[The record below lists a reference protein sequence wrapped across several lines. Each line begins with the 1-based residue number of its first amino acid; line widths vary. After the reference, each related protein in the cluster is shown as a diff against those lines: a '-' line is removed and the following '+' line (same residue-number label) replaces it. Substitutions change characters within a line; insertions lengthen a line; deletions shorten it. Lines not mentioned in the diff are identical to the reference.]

1 MGSAALS
8 HMSLESVFMDV
19 WELGLTAGSELEAML
34 WDWVLFVN
42 SAISVPSVR
51 IK

>member
-19 WELGLTAGSELEAML
+19 QELGLTAGSELEAML
-34 WDWVLFVN
+34 
-42 SAISVPSVR
+42 
-51 IK
+51 